1 MRKFIAAFII
11 VALTSFATAV
21 PAFAHAHLKHAVP
34 AVGSEV
40 SPGPTVLKLTYSEG
54 IELAFSKVEIAMDD
68 GMTMQPASVALDP
81 NDPAVIIVTFSKPL
95 DPGQYAVTWHV
106 VSVDTHKTQGHYTF
120 TVKP

>member
-1 MRKFIAAFII
+1 MCKLFAAVII
-11 VALTSFATAV
+11 VALACFGTAV

-34 AVGSEV
+34 PVGSTV
-40 SPGPTVLKLTYSEG
+40 SPGPTILKLSFSEG

-68 GMTMQPASVALDP
+68 GMTVQPASVALDP
-81 NDPAVIIVTFSKPL
+81 NDPTVIIVTFSTPL

-120 TVKP
+120 SVKP